1 MVSRKR
7 SDKFKFHLVADLVGH
22 LPADGLRVV
31 DLDGVAVVNM
41 VDMNMVNM
49 VNMVDLDRVAVVNP
63 LLHHDGDDCDGDD
76 DMVMVMMVDLDG
88 VAVVNPLLHVGH
100 GADGG
105 AGNKVAMAAWG
116 RVAVLLGNPVAPGAV
131 LVLGLFWLLG
141 LLPPLLLV
149 PEDMPLASVVAIALS
164 DVRGGALLVMSLLAN
179 LKRS

>member
-1 MVSRKR
+1 MNVNVKS
-7 SDKFKFHLVADLVGH
+7 HLVADLVGDR
-22 LPADGLRVV
+22 PADGLRV
-31 DLDGVAVVNM
+31 
-41 VDMNMVNM
+41 
-49 VNMVDLDRVAVVNP
+49 
-63 LLHHDGDDCDGDD
+63 
-76 DMVMVMMVDLDG
+76 VDLDG

-105 AGNKVAMAAWG
+105 AGDKVAVAAWG

-131 LVLGLFWLLG
+131 LVLGLLWLLG

-179 LKRS
+179 LKRSYHGSRKKNVLIWDR